1 MQGDLENLLLIVF
14 WNFIAAC
21 FFFCFFLWQ
30 MHVFIPWG
38 FDGQVLS

>member
-21 FFFCFFLWQ
+21 SFFFFFWQ

-38 FDGQVLS
+38 FDGQGLS